1 MAAFLKVL
9 QCVLL
14 DILPTGDVGTAEA
27 SPNRLRSVADHT
39 VPFLRVEDGMALSE
53 LQLLNV
59 LAPVHC

>member
-14 DILPTGDVGTAEA
+14 DVLPTGDVGTAEA
-27 SPNRLRSVADHT
+27 SPNGLRCVADHT
-39 VPFLRVEDGMALSE
+39 VPFLRVQDGMALSK

-59 LAPVHC
+59 LAPIHC